1 MGVLE
6 RVGKDC
12 QREDADA
19 SGPELHV
26 ASGRDVRPLVAA
38 GILAD
43 QERHELNENLN
54 NAHEGGSEPT
64 PRCIAFSHALS
75 IGRVKRINESLM
87 PRSLPRA
94 ESA

>member
-6 RVGKDC
+6 RAGKDC

-43 QERHELNENLN
+43 QERHELNRE
-54 NAHEGGSEPT
+54 SQQRT
-64 PRCIAFSHALS
+64 R
-75 IGRVKRINESLM
+75 GRL
-87 PRSLPRA
+87 
-94 ESA
+94 